1 VRSTSMRTSMRP
13 RSAGSSRISKLLLP
27 FLTDAAISRAS
38 PLKGTG
44 AFVAAV
50 TLSDA
55 VGAALVVAEGSCGP
69 MVPNACTPAPDAS
82 VGVCPVSAPAERS
95 WTVPATTD
103 VGEELAEGSLLA
115 ASTVLPLA
123 PCVPVVAAGCAV
135 AAAGSFVPGVVSEL
149 PDVPVP
155 VGVAAAVLEDVVVFG
170 ATGAVAATAVA
181 TVVTGAAV
189 CGFTGVGVGWP
200 VDA

>member
-1 VRSTSMRTSMRP
+1 MRP

-27 FLTDAAISRAS
+27 FLTEAAISSAS
-38 PLKGTG
+38 PLNGTG

-69 MVPNACTPAPDAS
+69 IVPSACTPAPDVS

-95 WTVPATTD
+95 WTVPATSG
-103 VGEELAEGSLLA
+103 VSEGLAEASLFA

-123 PCVPVVAAGCAV
+123 PCVPVAAACCAV
-135 AAAGSFVPGVVSEL
+135 AAAGSVAPGVVPEL
-149 PDVPVP
+149 PDVAVA
-155 VGVAAAVLEDVVVFG
+155 VGVAAAALEDVVVFG

-181 TVVTGAAV
+181 TVVTGTAV
-189 CGFTGVGVGWP
+189 CGFTGVAVGWP